1 MSAGRRETPLAID
14 ARHPA
19 FEGHFPGQPIL
30 PGVVLLGEVMA
41 VLESTERRPPEQWT
55 LASAK
60 FLSPAK
66 PGEDLVMRHE
76 RLSTGAVRWEISAAG
91 RVVATGLAAPS
102 APGPDAT

>member
-30 PGVVLLGEVMA
+30 PGVVLLAEAMA
-41 VLESTERRPPEQWT
+41 ILESLQDRPPEQWT

-66 PGEDLVMRHE
+66 PGEALVMSHE
-76 RLSTGAVRWEISAAG
+76 RLSTGAVRWEIGAAG
-91 RVVATGLAAPS
+91 RVVATGLATPC
-102 APGPDAT
+102 APGPDAA

>member
-1 MSAGRRETPLAID
+1 MSADRGETPLAIG

-41 VLESTERRPPEQWT
+41 VLESLEHRPPEQWT

-66 PGEDLVMRHE
+66 PGETLVMGHE
-76 RLSTGAVRWEISAAG
+76 RLSTGAVRWEIRAAG
-91 RVVATGLAAPS
+91 RVVATGLAAPRT
-102 APGPDAT
+102 PGPDAA

>member
-30 PGVVLLGEVMA
+30 PGVVLLAEVMA

-66 PGEDLVMRHE
+66 PGEALVMNHE
-76 RLSTGAVRWEISAAG
+76 RLPTGTVRWEIRAAG
-91 RVVATGLAAPS
+91 RVVATGLAAPCT
-102 APGPDAT
+102 PGPGAA

>member
-41 VLESTERRPPEQWT
+41 VLESAERRPPEQWT

-60 FLSPAK
+60 FVSPAK
-66 PGEDLVMRHE
+66 PGETLAMSHE
-76 RLSTGAVRWEISAAG
+76 PLPTGAVRWEIRAAG
-91 RVVATGLAAPS
+91 RVIATGLAAPRM
-102 APGPDAT
+102 PGPGAA